1 MNTILT
7 ALNPVALVA
16 LVTFHFHGTA
26 TPVEQVNVEI
36 QSGLQKPAQLAV
48 MTDKR
53 ANPAMLTN
61 ETQQQMPRATGSA
74 TQRWV
79 F

>member
-1 MNTILT
+1 MNMILT
-7 ALNPVALVA
+7 ALNAAALIA
-16 LVTFHFHGTA
+16 LVTFHFQSTA
-26 TPVEQVNVEI
+26 TPVEQVNVEV
-36 QSGLQKPAQLAV
+36 QTSLHQAPQLAV

-61 ETQQQMPRATGSA
+61 DAQQMPRATGSA

>member
-1 MNTILT
+1 MNMILT
-7 ALNPVALVA
+7 ALNAVALVA
-16 LVTFHFHGTA
+16 LVTFHFQGTA
-26 TPVEQVNVEI
+26 NPAAEQVNIEI
-36 QSGLQKPAQLAV
+36 QSGPHKPAQLAV

-61 ETQQQMPRATGSA
+61 DTQQMPRATGSA